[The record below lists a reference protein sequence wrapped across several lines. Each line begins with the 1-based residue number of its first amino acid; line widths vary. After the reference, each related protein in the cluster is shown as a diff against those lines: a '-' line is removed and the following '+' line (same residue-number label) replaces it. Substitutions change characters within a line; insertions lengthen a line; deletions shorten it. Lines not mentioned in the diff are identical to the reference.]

1 MLKSHILHCNLQSF
15 VLRFSSLLGSYFS
28 TSWSLSYYDLDV
40 IFFSFYRIAT
50 SCSYHSFRYTRRKS
64 QMITSWPISKDELYG
79 PPPAYS
85 VNPPPPTSIYT
96 ITETRNEYQER
107 PSSHTS
113 IVLSTNFLR
122 YLLGA
127 GLLHILIGITSIVCD
142 ILLIGMHESYP
153 FTGIWAGVLCII
165 FGIYLIL
172 FMSYS
177 EKQTYSLHRFKLIH
191 ILVCLIIIIALILSS
206 INLASNSCYEIYYEP
221 DQCRYSTQKLKIV
234 LVTFF
239 AFTFL
244 QICITS
250 ILTFVHIR

>member
-1 MLKSHILHCNLQSF
+1 M
-15 VLRFSSLLGSYFS
+15 
-28 TSWSLSYYDLDV
+28 
-40 IFFSFYRIAT
+40 
-50 SCSYHSFRYTRRKS
+50 
-64 QMITSWPISKDELYG
+64 SKDEIYG

-85 VNPPPPTSIYT
+85 VDPPPSIYIVPQRRNAYEERPTS
-96 ITETRNEYQER
+96 
-107 PSSHTS
+107 SSHAS

-206 INLASNSCYEIYYEP
+206 INLASNSCYEIYFEP

-244 QICITS
+244 QICTNFIV
-250 ILTFVHIR
+250 TFVHTR